1 MMTCRIWPKPS
12 DCEAPRIPHQWSL
25 LIFTRLFSYSGLH
38 SHPMKALITVFF
50 LLILWGCGGS
60 PKTAVR
66 PIASNATPT
75 PTPFPTP
82 TPVTDQI
89 TITADSVLNMGMIGQ
104 TWTFQNALGMTN
116 TFTIESAPPV
126 AACRDG
132 NNLVIHMTKTDKDT
146 YWLLGADQAEILFLL
161 HQNPDGSWRSTAS
174 LINEPLGST
183 FNGPLVATYD
193 VIDNQPGMP
202 MPYMIAPP
210 DTATGDNFINE
221 TRATSIGGD
230 SLTFSCEIPAG
241 FPLTGPNDGG
251 YFRTD
256 FYLAQVR
263 TPLYSGAAIV
273 SDQYEGACGHER
285 WYFAPGL
292 GIVEIESLNDG
303 GETKLNPICG
313 SFSQHQFSNPEHTI
327 KRVS

>member
-1 MMTCRIWPKPS
+1 MWGGDQYRS
-12 DCEAPRIPHQWSL
+12 DQFL
-25 LIFTRLFSYSGLH
+25 LAFSATSWIIALLA
-38 SHPMKALITVFF
+38 MKALITVFF
-50 LLILWGCGGS
+50 LLILGGAEAQ
-60 PKTAVR
+60 PKTPVR

-146 YWLLGADQAEILFLL
+146 YWLPGADQAEILFLL

-241 FPLTGPNDGG
+241 FPPTGPKVEDISG
-251 YFRTD
+251 RTFTLLKCALRSIPALLLFQISTKALVVMTLRLCSPD
-256 FYLAQVR
+256 LASWR
-263 TPLYSGAAIV
+263 S
-273 SDQYEGACGHER
+273 
-285 WYFAPGL
+285 
-292 GIVEIESLNDG
+292 SL
-303 GETKLNPICG
+303 
-313 SFSQHQFSNPEHTI
+313 
-327 KRVS
+327 